1 MNVNDME
8 IAKSLFN
15 PKRVRLLRLVEENAM
30 TVKEMAEALK
40 EKPSRLY
47 YHIHK
52 LLEQGLLE
60 ATESKQVGHLTETYY
75 KAVSGL
81 GPFDIDSEFGKE
93 NTEYILRQLLMHVNK
108 NIEIIKE
115 DLENGKTE
123 HNHMSQASLLQA
135 DLSREEWQEL
145 NTEIRKL
152 INDRNK
158 DAQTSNDKEKLS
170 INYILMSYVDEG
182 GIDS

>member
-15 PKRVRLLRLVEENAM
+15 PKRVRILRLVEEEEM
-30 TVKEMAEALK
+30 TVKEMAQALN

-60 ATESKQVGHLTETYY
+60 AADSKQVGHLTETYY

-81 GPFDIDSEFGKE
+81 GAFDIDSDFGQE
-93 NTEYILRQLLMHVNK
+93 NTDYIIKQLLMHVNK
-108 NIEIIKE
+108 NIEALKT
-115 DLENGKTE
+115 DLKNGNLGE
-123 HNHMSQASLLQA
+123 SHMSSASLLQA
-135 DLSREEWQEL
+135 DLSRKEWQKL
-145 NTEIRKL
+145 NAEIRQL
-152 INDRNK
+152 IDKRNK
-158 DAQTSNDKEKLS
+158 EAKTSKDQDKLQ
-170 INYILMSYVDEG
+170 INYTLMSYVDEQ
-182 GIDS
+182 DT